1 MADPQAATLTQL
13 RNIQARAG
21 KTIAELHAVLAAS
34 GLARTGERRS
44 LLMEQFRLG
53 YGDANTVALFYTKP
67 VPALDGGPPPAA
79 PAADAAG
86 DPLDALYVGAKA
98 PLRALHEAVIRQVRG
113 FGEFEQ
119 APKKAYVSLRR
130 KKQFA
135 VVGPA
140 TKDLIEIGINA
151 RDLAYRRFQQKAVD
165 TPAGAYWETDTD
177 FDLDWHVRLTAL
189 PGKGGREELQRLVS
203 HLASTPLDASKP
215 RWQFHIVEKYNG
227 GSALIT
233 RIHHCY
239 AGQSE

>member
-13 RNIQARAG
+13 RNIQARTG

-151 RDLAYRRFQQKAVD
+151 RDLAPGARLKTMPVGGMCPYTLRI
-165 TPAGAYWETDTD
+165 AGPGDIDAELTGWLRTAY
-177 FDLDWHVRLTAL
+177 
-189 PGKGGREELQRLVS
+189 
-203 HLASTPLDASKP
+203 DA
-215 RWQFHIVEKYNG
+215 
-227 GSALIT
+227 
-233 RIHHCY
+233 
-239 AGQSE
+239 AG

>member
-13 RNIQARAG
+13 RNIQARTG

-44 LLMEQFRLG
+44 LLMEQVRLG
-53 YGDANTVALFYTKP
+53 YGDGNTVALFYTKP

-119 APKKAYVSLRR
+119 APKQAYVSLRR
-130 KKQFA
+130 KKQFS

-151 RDLAYRRFQQKAVD
+151 RDLAPGARLKTMPVGGMCPYTLRI
-165 TPAGAYWETDTD
+165 AGPGDIDAELTGWLRTAY
-177 FDLDWHVRLTAL
+177 
-189 PGKGGREELQRLVS
+189 
-203 HLASTPLDASKP
+203 DA
-215 RWQFHIVEKYNG
+215 
-227 GSALIT
+227 
-233 RIHHCY
+233 
-239 AGQSE
+239 AG

>member
-13 RNIQARAG
+13 RNIQARTG

-44 LLMEQFRLG
+44 LLMEQFKLG
-53 YGDANTVALFYTKP
+53 YGDANTVALFYGKP

-151 RDLAYRRFQQKAVD
+151 RDLAPGARLKTMPVGGMCPYTLRI
-165 TPAGAYWETDTD
+165 AGPGDIDAELTGWLRTAY
-177 FDLDWHVRLTAL
+177 
-189 PGKGGREELQRLVS
+189 
-203 HLASTPLDASKP
+203 DA
-215 RWQFHIVEKYNG
+215 
-227 GSALIT
+227 
-233 RIHHCY
+233 
-239 AGQSE
+239 AG